1 MKKLFIL
8 LSFLLGIGTTYAQI
22 TITSS
27 DMHVVNDTVRTSV
40 AYNVEQFDFEA
51 TGANFTWDFSTL
63 IPAAQ
68 TIDTFYAVNS
78 LPILIYLSFMSSANL
93 VKTFQLASL
102 LPEVGLEIPNVKIYQ
117 LFNNTSTS
125 FKDAGY
131 GIELEGLGIPLKYN
145 QADEIYRFPMTYEQT
160 FNSNAYL
167 NTSLP
172 SFGTILIDRQR
183 QNEVDGWGTVITP
196 YGTFEALRY
205 RSVVQEIDSV
215 DFPSYEI
222 SQRIDRT
229 YTEYHWLTKESGTP
243 ILKAHIEDGIGIP
256 VVTYVDSARVIT
268 IGIDEIERQKDLV
281 VYPNPTTGT
290 IYIQLNEFDSQ
301 GSLSVYDISGH
312 IIFQKQILNSTTS
325 TVQIDLKSLGLSS
338 GIFFLTYISDN
349 KIHRAKVVVQ

>member
-1 MKKLFIL
+1 MKKIL
-8 LSFLLGIGTTYAQI
+8 VLSLFLLGIGTTYAQI

-40 AYNVEQFDFEA
+40 AYNTDMFDFAA
-51 TGANFTWDFSTL
+51 TGTDFTWDFSTL

-68 TIDTFYAVNS
+68 TIDTFYAVNT

-93 VKTFQLASL
+93 VKPFQLAAL

-117 LFNNTSTS
+117 LFNNTSSS
-125 FKDAGY
+125 FKDVGY
-131 GIELEGLGIPLKYN
+131 GIELDGLGIPLKYS

-160 FNSNAYL
+160 FSSSAYL
-167 NTSLP
+167 NTSIP
-172 SFGTILIDRQR
+172 SVGAILIDRQR

-222 SQRIDRT
+222 SQRIDRS

-243 ILKAHIEDGIGIP
+243 VLKAHIEEGIGIP
-256 VVTYVDSARVIT
+256 VVTYVDSVRVIT
-268 IGIDEIERQKDLV
+268 IGIDEIERQNNLV
-281 VYPNPTTGT
+281 VYPNPTTGMLN
-290 IYIQLNEFDSQ
+290 IQLNKVGFQ
-301 GSLSVYDISGH
+301 GNLSIYDVSGRIVY
-312 IIFQKQILNSTTS
+312 QKQILNSTAS
-325 TVQIDLKSLGLSS
+325 TVQIDLKSSGMNS
-338 GIFFLTYISDN
+338 GIFFLNYTSEN
-349 KIHRAKVVVQ
+349 KIYRAKVVVQ